1 MDDAQQIVLVAL
13 QQAGIEVP
21 EGAKAGNEVIS
32 SSALVT
38 ICAQAVNILLR
49 NGGSI
54 PTKLPAGTAERF
66 RVCTDLAG
74 AVKLLGYRGDLSF
87 HQFLYPSPKDT
98 HKLLRFLLDK
108 LSSSSSSSSTPQ
120 SSSKIRKSRTFRRS
134 VSSTAPTRLVVDAL
148 TKAHGDSHRAES
160 GLKELSRFQTCVL
173 RTSVVKTVDGAPV
186 VKPTLVT
193 LQAKPRHSLI
203 PSLLELNAKNATI
216 RVASSDN
223 AASASSG
230 DVIIT
235 SRGEF
240 LPHQLSAAVSNE
252 LRLIVSTK
260 DAEVEGD
267 GSKAAEALLQQ
278 QVRELQAQ
286 ADRMEAEAQAMEGE
300 LSLLKCQHESKEQE
314 IRQLEGE
321 MAVLREAVQLG
332 LDPSNPNA
340 ISELQEELSQGE
352 EHMASLQAE
361 WEAVRQPLEEKKA
374 SLERERLSSEGEL
387 ASKAT
392 KLKELRHQLLNS
404 TEKLRVREQQAW
416 TLETDLKE
424 ISSRP
429 KRASYVHRIT
439 ELVKNSQKQETDIA
453 KIITDTR
460 VLQRDSNATNDRLR
474 RTYALVDELVFRD
487 AKKDPV
493 CRQSYRQL
501 TTIHETFADI
511 VDKVLEMDK
520 TGREIAE
527 LQAQLEELQKSSLD
541 VQSVQKDLDAVAI
554 ETHALERRLASVQA
568 SNILIPA

>member
-1 MDDAQQIVLVAL
+1 
-13 QQAGIEVP
+13 
-21 EGAKAGNEVIS
+21 
-32 SSALVT
+32 
-38 ICAQAVNILLR
+38 
-49 NGGSI
+49 
-54 PTKLPAGTAERF
+54 
-66 RVCTDLAG
+66 
-74 AVKLLGYRGDLSF
+74 
-87 HQFLYPSPKDT
+87 
-98 HKLLRFLLDK
+98 
-108 LSSSSSSSSTPQ
+108 
-120 SSSKIRKSRTFRRS
+120 
-134 VSSTAPTRLVVDAL
+134 
-148 TKAHGDSHRAES
+148 
-160 GLKELSRFQTCVL
+160 
-173 RTSVVKTVDGAPV
+173 
-186 VKPTLVT
+186 
-193 LQAKPRHSLI
+193 
-203 PSLLELNAKNATI
+203 
-216 RVASSDN
+216 
-223 AASASSG
+223 
-230 DVIIT
+230 
-235 SRGEF
+235 
-240 LPHQLSAAVSNE
+240 
-252 LRLIVSTK
+252 
-260 DAEVEGD
+260 
-267 GSKAAEALLQQ
+267 
-278 QVRELQAQ
+278 
-286 ADRMEAEAQAMEGE
+286 MEAEAQAMEGE
-300 LSLLKCQHESKEQE
+300 LSLLKYQHESKEQE

-340 ISELQEELSQGE
+340 IPELQEELAQGE
-352 EHMASLQAE
+352 QHMASLQAE

-392 KLKELRHQLLNS
+392 RLKELRHQLLNS
-404 TEKLRVREQQAW
+404 TEKLRVRELQAW

-554 ETHALERRLASVQA
+554 ETHALERRLARVQA